1 METGTP
7 EMATAKATVG
17 ILRKLLATGVT
28 TRAERM
34 LARLHPADL
43 APLLSGL
50 EPDEIRTV
58 VDLLFRN
65 ERAASTLSELPPELR
80 PEIIDALSD
89 ERLASVLARLEIDD
103 LLELV
108 HALPEDRHDAVVA
121 GLPQSKRAE
130 LEKAEM
136 YPPASAGRVMTT
148 KFVVLDETL
157 TAQQAIERIRATRD
171 DTETIMYLYVV
182 NGQGRL
188 RGVVPIRRLV
198 AAPPDRPCGELMIPD
213 PARVNVHADQEE
225 AARLVARYNLLA
237 IPVTDD
243 DGRLLG
249 VITVDDVIDVINEE
263 ATEDMYHMAGL
274 SEEDRVF
281 SPATTSVR
289 KRLPWMLINLVTAF
303 LAAWVVGLFEHS
315 IEQIVALATFM
326 PVVAGMGGNG
336 GTQALTVI
344 TRGIALGEIEFS
356 TGLRAVLKEVLVGV
370 IIGAATGLVSAGV
383 AYLWR
388 GNPFLGLVLF
398 LAMVINMGVAGLS
411 GAAIPLLLKAVRQD
425 PALGSGVIVTTFTDV
440 FGFLSFLGIGT
451 LMLNQ
456 LR

>member
-1 METGTP
+1 
-7 EMATAKATVG
+7 MATAKVTVG
-17 ILRKLLATGVT
+17 ILRKLIAGGVT
-28 TRAERM
+28 GRAERL

-50 EPDEIRTV
+50 DHDEIRKV
-58 VDLLFRN
+58 VDLLFSN
-65 ERAASTLSELPPELR
+65 QRAASTLKELPPEML
-80 PEIIDALSD
+80 PEVIEALTD
-89 ERLASVLARLEIDD
+89 ERLAGVLGRLEIDD
-103 LLELV
+103 LLEMINAV
-108 HALPEDRHDAVVA
+108 PEERREAVVA
-121 GLPQSKRAE
+121 RLPESKRAD
-130 LEKAEM
+130 LHKAEM
-136 YPPASAGRVMTT
+136 YPPSSAGRVMTT
-148 KFVVLDETL
+148 HYVALDEKM
-157 TAQQAIERIRATRD
+157 TAQEAIDRLRSVGD
-171 DTETIMYLYVV
+171 DAEAIMYLYVV
-182 NGQGRL
+182 NEEGRL

-198 AAPPDRPCGELMIPD
+198 SAPPTRPCGELMIPD
-213 PARVNVHADQEE
+213 PASVNAFADQED

-237 IPVTDD
+237 IPVVDEI
-243 DGRLLG
+243 GHMLG
-249 VITVDDVIDVINEE
+249 VITVDDVIDVITEE

-281 SPATTSVR
+281 SPASTSVR
-289 KRLPWMLINLVTAF
+289 KRLPWMMINLGTAF

-315 IEQIVALATFM
+315 IQQIVALAVFM

-370 IIGAATGLVSAGV
+370 LIGAATGLVSAGI
-383 AYLWR
+383 AFAWR
-388 GNPFLGLVLF
+388 GNPYLGLVLF
-398 LAMVINMGVAGLS
+398 LAMVINMGIAGLS
-411 GAAIPLLLKAVRQD
+411 GAAIPLMLKAVRQD

-451 LMLNQ
+451 LMINH